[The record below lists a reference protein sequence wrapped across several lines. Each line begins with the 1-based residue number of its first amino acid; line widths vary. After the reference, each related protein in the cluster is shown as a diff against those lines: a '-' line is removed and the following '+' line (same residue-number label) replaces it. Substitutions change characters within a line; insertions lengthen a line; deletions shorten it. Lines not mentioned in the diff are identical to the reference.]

1 MLTYQQKYAIVFSDR
16 KSKYIIQVIFVT
28 IPRFIN
34 FRLYFET
41 VLKNVHHIEAHYLE
55 PYGLRSAHTVFL
67 LTAGSISGGMTMTE
81 ISRRCY
87 VDKALTS
94 RMMRELI
101 DGGFIK
107 KVDNAGVYKAL
118 YAPTEKGKAV
128 IMKLDKIIAKCIAD
142 TSGNI
147 SREDLAT
154 FYSVLS
160 HINGRIGKIAAK
172 V

>member
-1 MLTYQQKYAIVFSDR
+1 M
-16 KSKYIIQVIFVT
+16 T
-28 IPRFIN
+28 IPRFIT
-34 FRLYFET
+34 FRLYFEA

-55 PYGLRSAHTVFL
+55 PYGLRSAHTIFL
-67 LTAGSISGGMTMTE
+67 LTAGSVGGGMTMSE

-101 DGGFIK
+101 DSGFIK
-107 KVDNAGVYKAL
+107 KIDGAGVYKAL

-128 IMKLDKIIAKCIAD
+128 ILKLDKIISKCIAD

-160 HINGRIGKIAAK
+160 HINGRITKIAAK
-172 V
+172 M